1 MKKEIISKIQSGE
14 LKASISDVN
23 APIPE
28 NIIILVTVRLRSDY
42 RTTEILSF
50 DQAVESFDADPTNEF
65 VAFTLPRFL
74 SWRQKNVPDEII
86 VASSVAK
93 LL

>member
-1 MKKEIISKIQSGE
+1 MKKEVISKIQSGE

-28 NIIILVTVRLRSDY
+28 SIIILLKVRPVSKY
-42 RTTEILSF
+42 RVTEILTF
-50 DQAVESFDADPTNEF
+50 EQAVESFDSDPANEF

-74 SWRQKNVPDEII
+74 SWRQKNVPDEFII
-86 VASSVAK
+86 ASSVAK

>member
-1 MKKEIISKIQSGE
+1 MKKEIISKIQSGD
-14 LKASISDVN
+14 LKPSVLNAN

-28 NIIILVTVRLRSDY
+28 SIIILVTVRPRSDY
-42 RTTEILSF
+42 RTTSILSF
-50 DQAVESFDADPTNEF
+50 EQAVESFDADPANEF
-65 VAFTLPRFL
+65 IAFTLPRFL
-74 SWRQKNVPDEII
+74 AWRQKNVPDEII

>member
-1 MKKEIISKIQSGE
+1 MKKENYQKMQSGE
-14 LKASISDVN
+14 LKANLSDVN

-28 NIIILVTVRLRSDY
+28 SVIILVTVRPRDTH
-42 RTTEILSF
+42 RVTEILSF
-50 DQAVESFDADPTNEF
+50 EQAVESFDADPVNEM
-65 VAFTLPRFL
+65 VPFTLPRFL
-74 SWRQKNVPDEII
+74 AWRQKNVPDELI